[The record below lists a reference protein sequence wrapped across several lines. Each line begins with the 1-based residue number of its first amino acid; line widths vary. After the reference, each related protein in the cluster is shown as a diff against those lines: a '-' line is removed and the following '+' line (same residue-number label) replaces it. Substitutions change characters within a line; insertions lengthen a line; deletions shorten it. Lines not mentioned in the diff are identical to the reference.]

1 MADPLKNKTFQA
13 VDSFFGFIFK
23 IGEIIFDYIVILF
36 EVFGQIGNLG
46 IKAFFKYI
54 IGFFTAI
61 LKFFE
66 KTVVTILKK
75 IYKPF
80 KGLFVFLW
88 NLFYKIYRAFIEI
101 LQPFLEQF
109 DNVTQYV
116 IGFFIFVTCSVY
128 YFLYRK
134 NEDDAATAGKN
145 AESINILEGLTLS
158 SVLGKIY
165 NTVWWF
171 FKIIPILIY
180 CVLIGLFSIEPR
192 KTINEIF
199 VDNKIELQPQQNVF
213 TTLIVII
220 IVIIPLFII
229 NCLYKFGSSFLKIFH
244 AKLSNYSGPIIDDTL
259 VSTKTKDAILGVI
272 LKYVTPIIEFIKY
285 YYDLVYRHFNSIWD
299 MSWVSFIYLIVS
311 GILYVGFLYKLY
323 FWGSDDLTK
332 IAGDNHLYYYFVT
345 SYLFFIL
352 PTVYTLLKLPQQS
365 YQGLVIMAFSFI
377 SMLVM
382 YVSNYYMNYRK
393 SVSMDETA
401 EQQSDRNTYN
411 MLFVIYSAVIVF
423 FVNFKLLRP
432 NFDQSTILLYTLL
445 NLCFIAALI
454 GYSISYKIKLTNRL
468 NKAAQPPA
476 TPPPNAENGVLT
488 PDMTAYGGER

>member
-1 MADPLKNKTFQA
+1 ML
-13 VDSFFGFIFK
+13 
-23 IGEIIFDYIVILF
+23 IV
-36 EVFGQIGNLG
+36 
-46 IKAFFKYI
+46 
-54 IGFFTAI
+54 
-61 LKFFE
+61 
-66 KTVVTILKK
+66 
-75 IYKPF
+75 
-80 KGLFVFLW
+80 
-88 NLFYKIYRAFIEI
+88 
-101 LQPFLEQF
+101 
-109 DNVTQYV
+109 YV
-116 IGFFIFVTCSVY
+116 
-128 YFLYRK
+128 
-134 NEDDAATAGKN
+134 
-145 AESINILEGLTLS
+145 
-158 SVLGKIY
+158 
-165 NTVWWF
+165 
-171 FKIIPILIY
+171 P
-180 CVLIGLFSIEPR
+180 FSIL
-192 KTINEIF
+192 
-199 VDNKIELQPQQNVF
+199 V
-213 TTLIVII
+213 
-220 IVIIPLFII
+220 
-229 NCLYKFGSSFLKIFH
+229 CLYNFGGSFLKIFH
-244 AKLSNYSGPIIDDTL
+244 AKLSNYSGPIMDDTL
-259 VSTKTKDAILGVI
+259 TSTKIIKDTIRNIIDTIKPVI
-272 LKYVTPIIEFIKY
+272 DFIKY

-332 IAGDNHLYYYFVT
+332 IAGDNHLYYYFVI

-365 YQGLVIMAFSFI
+365 YQGLIMMAFSFV

-393 SVSMDETA
+393 SVGMDETA

-476 TPPPNAENGVLT
+476 TPPPNAENGILT